1 MKVRLLAIISVSV
14 LLTACLASN
23 LAKFETDLEGRVVS
37 HASIAELPYEQAV
50 MGKRLKYKVASPL
63 PVIDTPQGKAFA
75 VPLHMPDEAKGLYFR
90 SVLSSASALTAHIA
104 YPTFIF
110 LSEGMLELGRV
121 EPDLTARND
130 MSFDAAYFDGLVQIP
145 DGSSNVVTLFSPEH
159 FGKKFRYEANIFV
172 GAVSGGMV
180 IGGDKQIDEGI
191 PVGPGGPFRME
202 FRAEIE

>member
-1 MKVRLLAIISVSV
+1 MKARLFATISVC
-14 LLTACLASN
+14 LLLSACFASN
-23 LAKFETDLEGRVVS
+23 LATYETDLEGRVVS
-37 HASIAELPYEQAV
+37 HESIANLPYEQAAI
-50 MGKRLKYKVASPL
+50 GKRLKYNVGSPL

-75 VPLHMPDEAKGLYFR
+75 LPVQIPDGTKSLYFR

-110 LSEGMLELGRV
+110 LSEGMLEISRL

-130 MSFDAAYFDGLVQIP
+130 MSFDAAYFDGLVKVP
-145 DGSSNVVTLFSPEH
+145 GGATNVVALFSPEH
-159 FGKKFRYEANIFV
+159 FGKKFRYEANIYV
-172 GAVSGGMV
+172 GAVSGGTV
-180 IGGDKQIDEGI
+180 IGGDNQIDEGI